1 MIRGAGGF
9 AAARPVGARSAA
21 VVLGFW
27 VATSMLGACRPTAAP
42 EPPRW
47 NLLVVL
53 LDTLRADHVGT
64 YGYGRD
70 TTPHLDAFA
79 AGGVVFTDNRS
90 QASCTWPSVNS
101 ILTSRWPQRFW
112 GREFG
117 LMGIPEEVP
126 TLAGILAAEG
136 YANVAV
142 SASSVVRA
150 TPSWANQEGGFGR
163 GFAVFHE
170 ECESRDAGCVNRQA
184 IGHLG
189 LLRRPFFLYLHYM
202 DTHGPYRPP
211 EGWPRRFAGGGE
223 GLADWVRQ
231 GEVRRLAA
239 SVYQGEALDYRPADL
254 EHLIALYDDELAY
267 FDHRFGE
274 LIAAVE
280 ARGLLDD
287 TLIVFLSDHG
297 ESFLEHEHVT
307 HCRSAYEPE
316 IRVPLILRVPGL
328 AAGGA
333 PLKVERPV
341 SNVDL
346 VPTVLDYLGV
356 DAAPFGFEGRS
367 LRPLIEGA
375 AAADDPPV
383 FSAGEHLRSVTD
395 GRFKLI
401 EDLEGGTSARLFDL
415 AADPG
420 ERRDV
425 LADRRR
431 DYARLAADLEAW
443 LGEHE
448 PGARTD
454 EVRRRTD
461 EAIERL
467 RAVGYLQ

>member
-1 MIRGAGGF
+1 MSSSLSFRTSRTALGLL
-9 AAARPVGARSAA
+9 AAT
-21 VVLGFW
+21 VLGC
-27 VATSMLGACRPTAAP
+27 APEAAP

-53 LDTLRADHVGT
+53 LDTLRADHLGT

-79 AGGVVFTDNRS
+79 RGGVVFTDNRS
-90 QASCTWPSVNS
+90 QAACTWPSVNS
-101 ILTSRWPQRFW
+101 IFTSRWPQRFW
-112 GREFG
+112 GRKFG
-117 LMGIPEEVP
+117 LMGISEEFP

-142 SASSVVRA
+142 SASPVVRA
-150 TPSWANQEGGFGR
+150 TPSWANKEGGFDR

-170 ECESRDAGCVNRQA
+170 GCERRDDAGCINHQA

-211 EGWPRRFAGGGE
+211 KSWPRRFAGSGE
-223 GLADWVRQ
+223 GLDRWVRN
-231 GEVRRLAA
+231 GLIMRVAA
-239 SVYQGEALDYRPADL
+239 SVYDGEELDYGPADL
-254 EHLIALYDDELAY
+254 EHLIGLYDDELAY

-274 LIAAVE
+274 LFAAVE
-280 ARGLLDD
+280 ELGLLDD

-307 HCRSAYEPE
+307 HCRSTYDSE

-328 AAGGA
+328 EARPVA
-333 PLKVERPV
+333 PLRVDRPV
-341 SNVDL
+341 SNLDL

-356 DAAPFGFEGRS
+356 DASSFSFEGRS
-367 LRPLIEGA
+367 LRPLIEGGA
-375 AAADDPPV
+375 AAGDPPV
-383 FSAGEHLRSVTD
+383 FSVGEHLRSVTD

-401 EDLEGGTSARLFDL
+401 EDLENATPARLFDL

-420 ERRDV
+420 EHRSV

-448 PGARTD
+448 PGART
-454 EVRRRTD
+454 ERVRRRTD